1 MKIAIIADDFTGAN
15 DVGVQLNKYGLNV
28 VTALEEIESSD
39 VIIYNTESRNIDED
53 EAKKKVEE
61 KFKMMKERKFNYF
74 YKKIDSTLRGNLS
87 KEIEA
92 IVENIG
98 ADEKVVVA
106 AAFPIMGR
114 VIKNGEHF
122 LNGKRVVETE
132 IAKDPVAPVTEGDL
146 KKIFHNSI
154 NIRFEELI
162 NGSAEKK
169 IRESSEKIII
179 FDSETEEELEECA
192 KFLVKTGYD
201 KYIAGSAGIMNYLP
215 ELWGIKNRVAII
227 SGSCSTVSIE
237 QINRVID
244 INEGQLE
251 IVNFD
256 IRDEMVKKNSYKI
269 KKDIVLRSVMDKKDV
284 DEVMEFF
291 MKKGVS
297 RKEAGGLITD
307 FIAEES
313 AKYIIENEIKNLI
326 IMGGETSYKVLKKI
340 GIKSLKIEYEVETGI
355 AVAKSENMRYNII
368 VKPGN
373 FGSENCI
380 NRCYQILKKRKFF

>member
-132 IAKDPVAPVTEGDL
+132 IAKDPVTPVTEGDL

-269 KKDIVLRSVMDKKDV
+269 KKDIVLRSVVDKKDV

-313 AKYIIENEIKNLI
+313 AKYIIENEINNLI

-380 NRCYQILKKRKFF
+380 NRCYEILKKRKFF

>member
-1 MKIAIIADDFTGAN
+1 MADDFTGAN

-28 VTALEEIESSD
+28 VTALEEIDSSD
-39 VIIYNTESRNIDED
+39 IIVYNTESRNIDEN

-61 KFKMMKERKFNYF
+61 KFKIMKEKEFNCF
-74 YKKIDSTLRGNLS
+74 YKKIDSTLRGNLK

-92 IVENIG
+92 ITENIG
-98 ADEKVVVA
+98 VNEKIAVA
-106 AAFPIMGR
+106 VAFPMIGR

-132 IAKDPVAPVTEGDL
+132 IAKDPVSPVKEGDL
-146 KKIFHNSI
+146 KKIFPNSI

-169 IRESSEKIII
+169 IRDSREKIII

-215 ELWGIKNRVAII
+215 EVWGIKNRVAII

-237 QINRVID
+237 QLDKIIDCNKEEFEIIN
-244 INEGQLE
+244 L
-251 IVNFD
+251 D
-256 IRDEMVKKNSYKI
+256 IRDKVKREKSYKKN
-269 KKDIVLRSVMDKKDV
+269 KDIVLRSVTNKKDV
-284 DEVMEFF
+284 EEVMEFF
-291 MKKGVS
+291 AEKKVS
-297 RKEAGGLITD
+297 RKAAGGIITD

-313 AKYIIENEIKNLI
+313 AKYIIENGIKNLI

-373 FGSENCI
+373 FGSEKCI
-380 NRCYQILKKRKFF
+380 NRCYEILKRRKI